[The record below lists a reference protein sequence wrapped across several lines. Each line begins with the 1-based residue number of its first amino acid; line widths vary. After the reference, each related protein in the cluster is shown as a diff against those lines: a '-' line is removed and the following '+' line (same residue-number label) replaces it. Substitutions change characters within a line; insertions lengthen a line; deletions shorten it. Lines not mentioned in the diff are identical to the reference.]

1 MLLTDGEKQMASQ
14 RPVKQRDTCTDKSYS
29 TLSLHITAWQKKT
42 NGLTEAREAEGY
54 MHGQTLQ
61 HVVPPHHWMA
71 YAVGITV

>member
-1 MLLTDGEKQMASQ
+1 MHGQILQHVVSPHHWMA
-14 RPVKQRDTCTDKSYS
+14 
-29 TLSLHITAWQKKT
+29 KKT